1 MKQLRLILLF
11 SLFCT
16 IWAALIG
23 RSASVPST
31 DLLLLGIPPEVVVMW
46 MRTDESYYKALSSS
60 GAIKCKDGS
69 KKFTKSQLN
78 DDFCDCPDGTDEPGT
93 SACPDG
99 KFYCRNAGHAPL
111 SIFSSK
117 VNDGICGKRSFS
129 IVLFSGKSSITVRLY
144 VVYQIYLWKEMQQ
157 VGRAFSSSIPK
168 ILLGL
173 DWLAEVLSVHAFRA
187 DEKGPWNPVSY
198 IAMFDCCDGSDEY
211 NGKVKCSNTCWEA
224 GKVARDKLKKKIA
237 TYQEGVTLRK
247 HEIEQAK
254 LAVAKDEAELS
265 KLKNE
270 EKILK
275 GLVQQLKVLALAEPT
290 HLLEVVFSPFDGFCG
305 RSLMVVKKK
314 KVARVF
320 EHKENIEK
328 AEEKERLQKEK
339 EEKEKKEAEEAHRTK
354 SKDVEEVSSQGKPL
368 ESTSDDHIGLL
379 EDSPSD
385 KEHSIDPVHELESAD
400 SSGNDDLPTNEVQEG
415 AAKKEEDSSVAH
427 ESGPNI
433 NVEEKDESENA
444 EALSKEELG
453 RLVASRWTGEVDAG
467 NDDKHEISE
476 DAPSDAHDEEYEGY
490 DSESEDDSQKYN
502 EDDEEEEEEEDHA
515 EDFEE
520 EKHDDFSSPDKSTS
534 DGELDV
540 PDTTTSSSPSWLEKI
555 QQTVR
560 NILQAVNLFQTP
572 VDVSEAARVRRE
584 YDESSS
590 KLSKIQ
596 SRISSLTK
604 KLNQDFGPDKEFYS
618 FYSKCFEIKQNKL
631 RTSIFLLWVTILSNI
646 IVPLLLVSWAIQI
659 LLQLGRSSSR
669 MNLRGHL
676 AVFCSACGKHWIMAD
691 SNSDARWDDLLDCR
705 IAESSNWDKFED
717 SYKAMLFSSGDK
729 CWNGPDRSIKVRL
742 RCGLKNEA
750 TDVDEPSRCEYEALL
765 STPVLCLEE
774 KLKELQEKLDL
785 MNKQQPQGHDEL

>member
-16 IWAALIG
+16 IWAALIA
-23 RSASVPST
+23 RSASVPSI
-31 DLLLLGIPPEVVVMW
+31 DLLGIPPQ
-46 MRTDESYYKALSSS
+46 DESYFKALSSS

-93 SACPDG
+93 SACPNG

-117 VNDGICGKRSFS
+117 VNDGIC
-129 IVLFSGKSSITVRLY
+129 
-144 VVYQIYLWKEMQQ
+144 
-157 VGRAFSSSIPK
+157 
-168 ILLGL
+168 
-173 DWLAEVLSVHAFRA
+173 
-187 DEKGPWNPVSY
+187 
-198 IAMFDCCDGSDEY
+198 DCCDGSDEY
-211 NGKVKCSNTCWEA
+211 DGKVKCSNTCWEA

-275 GLVQQLKVLALAEPT
+275 GLVQQLK
-290 HLLEVVFSPFDGFCG
+290 
-305 RSLMVVKKK
+305 
-314 KVARVF
+314 

-339 EEKEKKEAEEAHRTK
+339 EEKEKKEVEEAHREK

-379 EDSPSD
+379 EDSPLD

-400 SSGNDDLPTNEVQEG
+400 SSGNDDLPTNEVEEG

-427 ESGPNI
+427 ESGPDI
-433 NVEEKDESENA
+433 NVEEKDASENA

-467 NDDKHEISE
+467 KDDKHEIS
-476 DAPSDAHDEEYEGY
+476 DDSPSDAHDEEYEGY

-502 EDDEEEEEEEDHA
+502 EDDEEEEEEHV

-520 EKHDDFSSPDKSTS
+520 EKHDDFSSPGKSTS
-534 DGELDV
+534 DDELDV

-560 NILQAVNLFQTP
+560 NILQVVNLFQTP
-572 VDVSEAARVRRE
+572 VDVSEAAQVRKE

-604 KLNQDFGPDKEFYS
+604 KLDQDFGPDKEFYS

-631 RTSIFLLWVTILSNI
+631 RTSIFLFWFTILSNFV
-646 IVPLLLVSWAIQI
+646 VPLLLVSWAIQI
-659 LLQLGRSSSR
+659 LLQVRLQNLPIQTSFPGGGPQHNSLGAISGNSR
-669 MNLRGHL
+669 KVGDKVLI
-676 AVFCSACGKHWIMAD
+676 VTT
-691 SNSDARWDDLLDCR
+691 
-705 IAESSNWDKFED
+705 NWDKFED

-729 CWNGPDRSIKVRL
+729 CWNGPDRSLKVRL

-750 TDVDEPSRCEYEALL
+750 TDVDEPSRCELFAKCGVRLPAGKRRKRFGVCISKGGEDIYEFL
-765 STPVLCLEE
+765 V
-774 KLKELQEKLDL
+774 DL
-785 MNKQQPQGHDEL
+785 